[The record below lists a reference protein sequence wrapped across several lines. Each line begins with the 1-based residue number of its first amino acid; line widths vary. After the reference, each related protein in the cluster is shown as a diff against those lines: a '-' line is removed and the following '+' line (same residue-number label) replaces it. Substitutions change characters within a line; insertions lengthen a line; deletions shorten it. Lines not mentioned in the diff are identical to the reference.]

1 MKRLGWTLL
10 VLVIAGGIGYL
21 LLGQQRDIPQA
32 SWTTLQG
39 KKQQLVDLKGNVI
52 LVNFWATTC
61 TGCMAEMPKL
71 VSLQDKLKTL
81 PYKTLAVAMSYD
93 DRARIDHYVARTA
106 LPFIVTHD
114 TTDQISSAFGDIQ
127 LTPTSFL
134 IDKEGR
140 IVQRYVGEPDMKM
153 LEAKIRSLI

>member
-1 MKRLGWTLL
+1 
-10 VLVIAGGIGYL
+10 
-21 LLGQQRDIPQA
+21 
-32 SWTTLQG
+32 
-39 KKQQLVDLKGNVI
+39 
-52 LVNFWATTC
+52 
-61 TGCMAEMPKL
+61 MAEMPKL

>member
-1 MKRLGWTLL
+1 MLLLL
-10 VLVIAGGIGYL
+10 VIVGGIGYL
-21 LLGQQRDIPQA
+21 LFGQQRDRPA
-32 SWTTLQG
+32 TNWTTLQG
-39 KKQQLVDLKGNVI
+39 KQQQLADLKGNVV

-71 VSLQDKLKTL
+71 VALQQRLQSQ

-93 DRARIDHYVARTA
+93 DRARIDHYVARTG

-114 TTDQISSAFGDIQ
+114 TTDQISEAFGDIQ

-134 IDKEGR
+134 LDKEGR
-140 IVQRYVGEPDMKM
+140 IIQRYVGEPDMAT